1 MVSQINMKK
10 KSDAHWLYFTW
21 FFITGNKYSKYTLGA
36 LCHFLC
42 VCVFSVCLVC
52 VLGRSCTTPIDNVT
66 TYITHHQPA
75 VKSSTSNGNF
85 DTSWLTSSSLSPS
98 SLFSKLPLYQPQIF
112 MVLTLSIFGQ
122 KFIFHS
128 LCFAS
133 KNIQL
138 FLVLVLRKYALNAF
152 SWKLQSRR
160 HFLWASSKLI

>member
-1 MVSQINMKK
+1 MLIDYTSPGSSLQEINIQNT
-10 KSDAHWLYFTW
+10 HLVHCVIF
-21 FFITGNKYSKYTLGA
+21 
-36 LCHFLC
+36 C

-98 SLFSKLPLYQPQIF
+98 SLFSKLPFYQPQIF